1 LKFNRSFEKG
11 VCGGELAMQIDG
23 DWRDSTPRN
32 CAAPPA
38 FPLLARFVGKFVLDI
53 LPAALASVI
62 GGFLFT
68 QYQLGRAAPPPPAEQ
83 VSPASAEVLA
93 LVRDEHEAIV
103 GYLKSQMTAEK
114 NRLAAQDAETARAV
128 ADAKTAQD
136 KTAQDKTAQD
146 KTAQDKTAQDKTAQ
160 DKTAQ
165 DKAAQDSEAREKALA
180 EENAVDSKLPAA
192 APARRLAS
200 AMAAKVA
207 LPRAKPAA
215 APNPVAATEIA
226 TVQSEQNPQQSA
238 APADRLASDP
248 DSLLAKTLDLK
259 DHVVAVTKQ
268 AVAAFGDMFASVG
281 ERFGASPPTPRPFSS
296 DS

>member
-1 LKFNRSFEKG
+1 
-11 VCGGELAMQIDG
+11 MQIDG
-23 DWRDSTPRN
+23 NWRNPAPPS
-32 CAAPPA
+32 CAAHPE
-38 FPLLARFVGKFVLDI
+38 FPLLARFVGKFVVDI

-68 QYQLGRAAPPPPAEQ
+68 QYQLGRAAPPLPAEQ

-93 LVRDEHEAIV
+93 LVRDEHDAIV
-103 GYLKSQMTAEK
+103 GYLKSQMTAEQ

-128 ADAKTAQD
+128 ADAKA
-136 KTAQDKTAQD
+136 
-146 KTAQDKTAQDKTAQ
+146 AQ

-165 DKAAQDSEAREKALA
+165 DKAAQDNEAREKALA
-180 EENAVDSKLPAA
+180 EQNAVDIKPPAA

-200 AMAAKVA
+200 AMSAKVV
-207 LPRAKPAA
+207 LPHAKPAA
-215 APNPVAATEIA
+215 APNAVAATQVA
-226 TVQSEQNPQQSA
+226 MVQSEQNPQQNA
-238 APADRLASDP
+238 APADRLARDP

-268 AVAAFGDMFASVG
+268 AVAALGDMFATVG
-281 ERFGASPPTPRPFSS
+281 ERLGGSPPSPRLFSS